1 MYGVM
6 VVMVM
11 IAPQVMTQSS
21 LVDICLLHPVSR
33 LALQTYIS
41 LYMSLAIMISLTL
54 LPKLFLFLFFDEK
67 CTF

>member
-1 MYGVM
+1 MYVVM

-21 LVDICLLHPVSR
+21 LVDICQLHPVSR

-41 LYMSLAIMISLTL
+41 L
-54 LPKLFLFLFFDEK
+54 
-67 CTF
+67 